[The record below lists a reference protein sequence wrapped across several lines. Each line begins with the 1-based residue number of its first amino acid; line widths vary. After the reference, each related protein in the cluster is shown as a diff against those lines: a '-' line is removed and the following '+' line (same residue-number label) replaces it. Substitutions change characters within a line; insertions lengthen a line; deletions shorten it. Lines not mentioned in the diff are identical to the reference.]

1 MKFLSKGKNLSN
13 LKSLNLQKSKIPKFY
28 NFSIDEIL
36 KNKKKIIDLVFNELK
51 KKISIRSSYFLED
64 NYFSSMAGE
73 FDGLYNIQNTKYNI
87 LKGISYLAEQ
97 YKKKIVQKK
106 FTCKVKLFFK
116 IT

>member
-51 KKISIRSSYFLED
+51 KKI
-64 NYFSSMAGE
+64 
-73 FDGLYNIQNTKYNI
+73 
-87 LKGISYLAEQ
+87 
-97 YKKKIVQKK
+97 
-106 FTCKVKLFFK
+106 
-116 IT
+116 